1 MTFGFQLRATHATAA
16 TTVHGQPENT
26 TAADV
31 SPHRCGWGDF
41 IRLSLLAILH
51 IFRVRLRL
59 RPMSKAKAV
68 AMRLRLRIP
77 PEAKDA
83 AKALK
88 ALALRLRFRI
98 PPKAKDAVFNGYT
111 IDLHFEGSSARFKPQ
126 HLKSGFIPRP

>member
-1 MTFGFQLRATHATAA
+1 MDSRKIPQ
-16 TTVHGQPENT
+16 QPMCLHT
-26 TAADV
+26 DV
-31 SPHRCGWGDF
+31 AGET
-41 IRLSLLAILH
+41 SLDCPSLAILH

-98 PPKAKDAVFNGYT
+98 PPKAKDAVCNGYT